1 MSGTAGESTGR
12 RGRVRPRS
20 RTRARTAL
28 LLLFLAL
35 CATVMAAPG
44 SHAAPGD
51 GAPAASPSGRAAYLA
66 AQLRESPVHVSD
78 QIPRSVPRSAA
89 PDYREQ
95 AERTGVP
102 TYVLVLPG
110 ETLGAQPEG
119 LLAAVHDRLGRDGLY
134 VLLPDNGIGLSAA
147 TFGVDAPARSAVR
160 ATLHEMPY
168 DAGALHA
175 FTRFVD
181 VLVSGDREAARRAEA
196 ASERYA
202 GGDSPDGL
210 HTSPAERED
219 QSLLTGLLL
228 TGVPLLLLLL
238 GRMLR
243 HGPGGR
249 WARARY
255 VVPLAAVSVLV
266 IALGAP
272 RVFGET
278 RSSSDPPPT
287 AEDMRARTERVTDG
301 LRGDPVYA
309 DAESAPD
316 LSAAQRAELSKR
328 VRALDVPVLIAVVP
342 MVSEDESAGDGDL
355 FAATLHRSLGKDAVY
370 VVAAPDARRFAVVNH
385 GARLGERLYDYTE
398 EMRYGPDSE
407 KEREDPDLYGQLTA
421 LLAHIEDMPQGPP
434 GSPYLDAPPAAD
446 PVEEEA
452 LPSLYSGAVWGGA
465 MLGALAA
472 ALMLGLTAAVHA
484 LLRHLRGRR
493 APASPSGKGRGSG
506 ASGGPGPSGR
516 SAARVP
522 GVPDAPARPG
532 TGWLRRTARR
542 ELDEMNTEFG
552 RLAADCPD
560 DSRKR
565 AWRCLDAATL
575 LLDQEGDQRV
585 DAGADAA
592 TLATAVVLLRAG
604 RAALTGGS
612 WRRGAPGAAERLC
625 SLNPLHGPAT
635 GSSKFRREGMDRAR
649 QQSVC
654 AGCRDAL
661 AAPETR
667 ETVLRTGLLRLR
679 ADGRRGPVPYDR
691 LPGPMS
697 EPAHGGVTTDHL
709 VDSVLEHLGVH

>member
-1 MSGTAGESTGR
+1 MSGAAGEYTGGP
-12 RGRVRPRS
+12 GRVRSLS
-20 RTRARTAL
+20 RTRVRTAL
-28 LLLFLAL
+28 LLLIVAL
-35 CATVMAAPG
+35 CASVTAATG
-44 SHAAPGD
+44 VHAAPGD
-51 GAPAASPSGRAAYLA
+51 DAPAASPLGRAAYLA
-66 AQLRESPVHVSD
+66 AQLRENPVHISD

-89 PDYREQ
+89 PAYTEQ

-134 VLLPDNGIGLSAA
+134 VLLPDNGIGLSAE
-147 TFGVDAPARSAVR
+147 TFGVDAPAQSAVR

-168 DAGALHA
+168 DAGPLRA
-175 FTRFVD
+175 FTHFVD
-181 VLVSGDREAARRAEA
+181 VLASGDREAARRAEA
-196 ASERYA
+196 AAERYA
-202 GGDSPDGL
+202 GSDSPGGL
-210 HTSPAERED
+210 HTSRTERED
-219 QSLLTGLLL
+219 QSILTGLLL
-228 TGVPLLLLLL
+228 TGVPLLVLLL

-243 HGPGGR
+243 GGAGRRR

-255 VVPLAAVSVLV
+255 VVPLAVVSALV
-266 IALGAP
+266 VALGAP
-272 RVFGET
+272 RVFDAT

-328 VRALDVPVLIAVVP
+328 VRTLDVPVLIAVVP
-342 MVSEDESAGDGDL
+342 MVREDESAGDGDL
-355 FAATLHRSLGKDAVY
+355 FAATLHRSLRRDAVY

-385 GARLGERLYDYTE
+385 GARLGEELYDYTE
-398 EMRYGPDSE
+398 KMRYGPDSE
-407 KEREDPDLYGQLTA
+407 EESEDPDLFGQLTA
-421 LLAHIEDMPQGPP
+421 LLAHIEDLPQGPP
-434 GSPYLDAPPAAD
+434 GRPYLDARPADD

-452 LPSLYSGAVWGGA
+452 LPPLYSDAVWGGA
-465 MLGALAA
+465 VLGALAA
-472 ALMLGLTAAVHA
+472 ALLLALTAAVRA
-484 LLRHLRGRR
+484 LVRHLRGRR
-493 APASPSGKGRGSG
+493 APASRTGRGQGS
-506 ASGGPGPSGR
+506 GPSGG
-516 SAARVP
+516 SAAHVRE
-522 GVPDAPARPG
+522 VPDAPARPG

-542 ELDEMNTEFG
+542 ELDEMNIEFG

-560 DSRKR
+560 NSRSR

-575 LLDQEGDQRV
+575 LLDQEGDRRV
-585 DAGADAA
+585 DADADAA

-612 WRRGAPGAAERLC
+612 WRRGAPGAAGRLC

-635 GSSKFRREGMDRAR
+635 GSSKFRREGMDGAR
-649 QQSVC
+649 PQSVC

-661 AAPETR
+661 TVPATR
-667 ETVLRTGLLRLR
+667 ETVVRTRLLRLR
-679 ADGRRGPVPYDR
+679 ADGMREPVPYDR

-697 EPAHGGVTTDHL
+697 EPAPGGVTTDHL